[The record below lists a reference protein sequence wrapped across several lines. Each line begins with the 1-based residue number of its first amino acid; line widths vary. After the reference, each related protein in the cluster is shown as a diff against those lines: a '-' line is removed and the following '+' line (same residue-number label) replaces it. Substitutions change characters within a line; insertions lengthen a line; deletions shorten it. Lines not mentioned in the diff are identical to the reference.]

1 MNNEESI
8 KSYLEGQLSLLKS
21 KIEYI
26 TGTSWNGNVNIPQD
40 VNELT
45 VGLRDSIERA
55 DVLIGKIQLQMTE
68 VTDAEKVR

>member
-21 KIEYI
+21 KIDYV
-26 TGTSWNGNVNIPQD
+26 TATSWNGNVDIPQD

-45 VGLRDSIERA
+45 ASLRESIDKA
-55 DVLIGKIQLQMTE
+55 DILIGKIQLQMEAINTE
-68 VTDAEKVR
+68 R

>member
-21 KIEYI
+21 KIDYV
-26 TGTSWNGNVNIPQD
+26 TATSWNGNVDIPQD

-45 VGLRDSIERA
+45 ASLRESINKA
-55 DVLIGKIQLQMTE
+55 DVLIGKIQLQME
-68 VTDAEKVR
+68 AINNER